1 VSVNKENEKMH
12 SILAFTFGTPG
23 WQELLI
29 VGIIA
34 VLLFGNRLPK
44 VARSVGSSFIE
55 FKRGV
60 QGITDEA
67 NQITADL
74 NDEAKQINESIRK

>member
-1 VSVNKENEKMH
+1 MH

-44 VARSVGSSFIE
+44 VARSVGSSLVE
-55 FKRGV
+55 FKKGV
-60 QGITDEA
+60 KGIEDGA
-67 NQITADL
+67 NEIKNDL
-74 NDEAKQINESIRK
+74 NSEAREINNAVKN